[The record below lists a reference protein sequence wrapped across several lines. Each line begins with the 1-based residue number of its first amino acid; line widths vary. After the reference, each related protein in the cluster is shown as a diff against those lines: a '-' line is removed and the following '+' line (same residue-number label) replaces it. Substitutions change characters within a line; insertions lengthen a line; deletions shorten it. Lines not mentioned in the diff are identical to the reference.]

1 MQKFPAGK
9 FHFEPPFTSFDHL
22 VGAGEQRRRHL
33 KAERLGGPNIDYQ
46 LEFGRLYNW
55 QVGCLFALENAA
67 DIDTHLTTHVRKIG
81 PVAHQTTSF
90 DNLTIRISG
99 RNPVTRRQGRKLDA
113 AAVEER
119 VGGDEK
125 GVEPFA
131 HKDCEGRIDLVV
143 AARVEHL
150 TLQPDGACSFRYVS

>member
-1 MQKFPAGK
+1 MTLLGGAAVAWPLAAWAQQPERMRHIGVLL
-9 FHFEPPFTSFDHL
+9 PFFADDAESQTRM
-22 VGAGEQRRRHL
+22 GAFLQTLAVSGWTIGRNVRIDTRWGAVD
-33 KAERLGGPNIDYQ
+33 AERIRSYAAELIALAPDVIVATGSAA
-46 LEFGRLYNW
+46 
-55 QVGCLFALENAA
+55 VG
-67 DIDTHLTTHVRKIG
+67 
-81 PVAHQTTSF
+81 
-90 DNLTIRISG
+90 
-99 RNPVTRRQGRKLDA
+99 RRQGRKLDA

-131 HKDCEGRIDLVV
+131 HKDCEGRIDLVI